1 VIPTL
6 ILFGLVFG
14 RWWRL
19 SLVAAAVGWPAL
31 LVATGVMDVQVE
43 LLGAAGLAVTNAGV
57 GVLVH
62 QGALRA
68 LRVLRRRHALGR
80 TG

>member
-19 SLVAAAVGWPAL
+19 SLVAAAVGWPVL
-31 LVATGVMDVQVE
+31 LVATDVMDVEVG
-43 LLGAAGLAVTNAGV
+43 LLGAAGLAVINAGD

-62 QGALRA
+62 QGILRA
-68 LRVLRRRHALGR
+68 LRLLRHRHTRR
-80 TG
+80 T